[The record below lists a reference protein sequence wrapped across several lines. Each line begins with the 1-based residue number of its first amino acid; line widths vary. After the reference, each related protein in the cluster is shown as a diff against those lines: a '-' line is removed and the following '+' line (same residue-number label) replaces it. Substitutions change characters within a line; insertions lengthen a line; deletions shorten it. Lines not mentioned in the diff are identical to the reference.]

1 MGNKADINE
10 VDLINAMY
18 EDENTKV
25 ILGYLE
31 GVKNGKDFIAT
42 TGKITKKKPL
52 IVVKSG
58 GTAAG
63 SKAASSHTGTLA
75 GSERAF
81 DAAFKQ
87 SE

>member
-42 TGKITKKKPL
+42 NRKNNEKKPL

-63 SKAASSHTGTLA
+63 SKAGFFPYRHIGRI
-75 GSERAF
+75 G
-81 DAAFKQ
+81 KGV
-87 SE
+87 